1 MVRWLAPVCVVFAVS
16 LEPRGVSA
24 SLAAD
29 ATTTLQGNYYGQAPY
44 LISPEMGL
52 GKYVNTAYAQGCD
65 VACASDAGFA
75 GANSL
80 LPFAVVLTLVRS
92 FFLCVPPDA
101 ASVAASADAVVLVV
115 GIDQTVESEGHDR
128 TAITLPG
135 LQNQL
140 IQAIVGNATGPV
152 VVVIMAGGPLDV
164 SVPKNL
170 PGVHA
175 MLWCGYPGQSGGQAI
190 ADVIFGTYPPGHLP
204 LAVCICCSYPLSD

>member
-1 MVRWLAPVCVVFAVS
+1 M
-16 LEPRGVSA
+16 
-24 SLAAD
+24 
-29 ATTTLQGNYYGQAPY
+29 
-44 LISPEMGL
+44 
-52 GKYVNTAYAQGCD
+52 
-65 VACASDAGFA
+65 
-75 GANSL
+75 
-80 LPFAVVLTLVRS
+80 LTLS
-92 FFLCVPPDA
+92 PDA

-128 TAITLPG
+128 TQITLPG

-140 IQAIVGNATGPV
+140 IEAVVGNATGPV

-190 ADVIFGTYPPGHLP
+190 ADVIFGTFPPGQSLLP
-204 LAVCICCSYPLSD
+204 TLIVSSSLFIVCLAHQLVACRTRCTLVTSSTKCPCLT